1 MDAITTI
8 MSNSRFP
15 EKDKEKIQH
24 ILETLAGC
32 SYVRAV
38 SILEEC
44 KTLMGY
50 LPTTRTVEEMPQ

>member
-1 MDAITTI
+1 MDAIEEI
-8 MSNSRFP
+8 MRSCSSR
-15 EKDKEKIQH
+15 DKEKIQH

-38 SILEEC
+38 SILEDC

-50 LPTTRTVEEMPQ
+50 LPTTRTAE

>member
-8 MSNSRFP
+8 MSASAFP
-15 EKDKEKIQH
+15 DKDKEKIQH

>member
-8 MSNSRFP
+8 MSTCPFP

-24 ILETLAGC
+24 ILETLAGY

-44 KTLMGY
+44 KHRMGM
-50 LPTTRTVEEMPQ
+50 LPTTRTVE